1 MKIFIAGTVNKNI
14 NKKYIEGIRELSVK
28 LLEDNHDII
37 CVGAKTGAI
46 GEVYNHYIKNNGH
59 VDIIVPVPYAHE
71 ADGMKANSRTIVD
84 TLFVL
89 QQIAL
94 RNTNATIVL
103 PGGNGT
109 LAELYMI
116 TDSKQSNFDN
126 DIVIVY
132 NVNGFYNKIK
142 EMNDFLLEN
151 GCLTKEQYNYFTFCN
166 TADEVISELNKWN
179 KKINKK
185 K

>member
-14 NKKYIEGIRELSVK
+14 NKKYLDGIRELSVK
-28 LLEDNHDII
+28 LLANNHQII

-46 GEVYNHYIKNNGH
+46 GEVYNTYINSNGH
-59 VDIIVPVPYAHE
+59 VDIIVPVPYAAE
-71 ADGMKANSRTIVD
+71 ADGMKANSRTVVD

-132 NVNGFYNKIK
+132 NIHGFYDKIK
-142 EMNDFLLEN
+142 EMNDFMLAN
-151 GCLTKEQYNYFTFCN
+151 GCLTKKQAKYFTFCN
-166 TADEVISELNKWN
+166 TADEVMAELKKWE

-185 K
+185 